1 MPRCEVRIAGFGGQ
15 GIIKAGVILGKA
27 ACLYGPMNGT
37 QTESYGP
44 EARGGACRSEVVISD
59 EEIDYPN
66 VETPDILIAMSQLAY
81 RMYSSDIRENG
92 TIILDPDMIPYRAT
106 LKKAKIYEIPATRIA
121 EKTGSRV
128 VANSVMLGAF
138 AAISNIIEKNAMEKA
153 VAANFQPEA
162 RKMNLI
168 AFRRGYNLAK
178 KLMRRA

>member
-15 GIIKAGVILGKA
+15 GIINAGVILGKA

-66 VETPDILIAMSQLAY
+66 VETPDILIVMSQLAY

-162 RKMNLI
+162 RKINLI

-178 KLMRRA
+178 ELMRRA